1 MEVGR
6 TAFAFRCPPSQFRQ
20 QTHQSAAFL
29 LHEFQPVR
37 LRQSQ
42 SFALPHITN
51 SHRVF
56 TAYTGVLRTHFGGY
70 EFRKVPTMAMSEAQR
85 FELHLGLQKLMGE
98 PMATT
103 FMENVPPSGW
113 SDVAQRSDL
122 SIVERELRSDMN
134 DIRSEINNLR
144 SEVNNLRIDLDR
156 VRVDVDRLDRK
167 LNMVIG
173 IGLTF
178 GLALLALQVQIML
191 SIASL

>member
-1 MEVGR
+1 M
-6 TAFAFRCPPSQFRQ
+6 
-20 QTHQSAAFL
+20 
-29 LHEFQPVR
+29 
-37 LRQSQ
+37 
-42 SFALPHITN
+42 
-51 SHRVF
+51 
-56 TAYTGVLRTHFGGY
+56 
-70 EFRKVPTMAMSEAQR
+70 MAMSEAQR

-113 SDVAQRSDL
+113 ADVAQRSDL
-122 SIVERELRSDMN
+122 AVLERDLRSDM
-134 DIRSEINNLR
+134 NNLR

-156 VRVDVDRLDRK
+156 LRVDVDKLDRK

-191 SIASL
+191 SVASL